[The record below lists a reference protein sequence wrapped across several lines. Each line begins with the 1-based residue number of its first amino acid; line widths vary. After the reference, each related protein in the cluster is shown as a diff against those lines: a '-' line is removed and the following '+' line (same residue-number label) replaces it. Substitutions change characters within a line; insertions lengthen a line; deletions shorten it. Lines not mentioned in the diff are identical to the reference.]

1 MPNTTSSRL
10 TLSGWSGSGVAPM
23 TLLFK
28 VACMDPL
35 QPSLF
40 TDQMYMATDQHCHK
54 ADVHDGQQADNDT

>member
-1 MPNTTSSRL
+1 
-10 TLSGWSGSGVAPM
+10 M